1 MNIPSQILKPIGIVA
16 GSVVLAFIMIAIR
29 PEPPRRPPEPNDP
42 LVFVESIALKSG
54 SITVF
59 GNGTVRPHSEIDV
72 SSEVSGK
79 IVEVSPNMQSGGR
92 VYEGEVLVKIDPTD
106 YLNRV
111 EQAMAEVAMQRVAV
125 LQAEEEAK
133 IAQDEY
139 QQFQA
144 REKQKG
150 KTTIPPSSLTLREP
164 QRQAAIA
171 NLSRAEAQLRD
182 AELALSRTDVVMP
195 FNGRV
200 RDEIADLGRYVIPGQ
215 SLGRIYASDFVEVV
229 IPISGDDAVLIP
241 NLWSFQAGDFD
252 PSVGVTVIAVYG
264 ERKITW
270 DGYVDRAETTLDAQ
284 SRTIDVVVRVHGPFY
299 SGKSS
304 DSMVEIPPLL
314 VGEFVKV
321 EIQGLE
327 LDEYFVVPLR
337 ALRPGNEIWI
347 INSSSQVKIVP
358 VDVLQRTG
366 EEIFVTGDLKD
377 NQSVIVA
384 GTSIATDGMD
394 VRVANPEG
402 R

>member
-1 MNIPSQILKPIGIVA
+1 MNILSHILKPVGIVA

-29 PEPPRRPPEPNDP
+29 PEPPRRPPEPDAP

-92 VYEGEVLVKIDPTD
+92 VSEGEVLVKIDPTD
-106 YLNRV
+106 YLNKV

-125 LQAEEEAK
+125 LQAEEEAR

-150 KTTIPPSSLTLREP
+150 KVAVPPSSLTLREP

-182 AELALSRTDVVMP
+182 AELALSRTDLVMP

-215 SLGRIYASDFVEVV
+215 SLGKVYASDIVEVV
-229 IPISGDDAVLIP
+229 IPISDDDAVLIP
-241 NLWSFQAGDFD
+241 GLWSFQAGDSD
-252 PSVGVTVIAVYG
+252 YSVGATVIAVYG
-264 ERKITW
+264 ERKFIW
-270 DGYVDRAETTLDAQ
+270 DGYVDRAETALDEQ
-284 SRTIDVVVRVHGPFY
+284 SRTIDVVVRVPDPFH

-304 DSMVEIPPLL
+304 DSMAEIPPLL

-327 LDEYFVVPLR
+327 LDGYFVVPLR
-337 ALRPGNEIWI
+337 ALRPGNEIWT
-347 INSSSQVKIVP
+347 INPGGQVKIVP

-366 EEIFVTGDLKD
+366 EEIFVTGDLQD
-377 NQSVIVA
+377 GQPVIVA
-384 GTSIATDGMD
+384 GISIATDGMD
-394 VRVANPEG
+394 VRVSGPEG

>member
-1 MNIPSQILKPIGIVA
+1 MNIPSHILKPIGIVA
-16 GSVVLAFIMIAIR
+16 GSIVLAFIMIAIR
-29 PEPPRRPPEPNDP
+29 PDPPRRPPEPDAP

-59 GNGTVRPHSEIDV
+59 GSGTVRPHSEIDV

-79 IVEVSPNMQSGGR
+79 IVGVSPNMQSGGR
-92 VYEGEVLVKIDPTD
+92 VSEGEVLVKIDPTD

-111 EQAMAEVAMQRVAV
+111 EQARAEVAMQRVAV
-125 LQAEEEAK
+125 LQAEEEAR

-150 KTTIPPSSLTLREP
+150 KAAVPPSSLTLREP

-182 AELALSRTDVVMP
+182 AELALSRTDLVMP

-200 RDEIADLGRYVIPGQ
+200 RDEIADLGRYVMPGQ
-215 SLGRIYASDFVEVV
+215 SLGKIYASDIVEVV
-229 IPISGDDAVLIP
+229 VPISDDDAVLIP
-241 NLWSFQAGDFD
+241 NLWSFQAGDSD
-252 PSVGVTVIAVYG
+252 SSVGVVVIAVYG
-264 ERKITW
+264 ERKFTW
-270 DGYVDRAETTLDAQ
+270 DGYVDRAETALDEQ
-284 SRTIDVVVRVHGPFY
+284 SRTIDVVVRVLDPFH
-299 SGKSS
+299 SGESS
-304 DSMVEIPPLL
+304 DSMAGVPPLL

-337 ALRPGNEIWI
+337 ALRPGNEVWT
-347 INSSSQVKIVP
+347 INPSGQVKIVP

-366 EEIFVTGDLKD
+366 EEIFVTGDLRD
-377 NQSVIVA
+377 GQLVIVT
-384 GTSIATDGMD
+384 GISIATDGMD
-394 VRVANPEG
+394 VRVSNPEG